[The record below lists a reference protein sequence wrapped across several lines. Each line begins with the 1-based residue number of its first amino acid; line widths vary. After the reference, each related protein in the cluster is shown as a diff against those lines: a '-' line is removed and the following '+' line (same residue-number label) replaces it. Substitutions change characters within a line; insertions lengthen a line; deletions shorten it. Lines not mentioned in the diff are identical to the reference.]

1 MNMAPKRRAVRTAAQ
16 IGHNGGPNI
25 EPFGIRSEWLTAAT
39 DTELRQ
45 LAKLHLR
52 IERRRAGL
60 AGLMG
65 ERRLIM
71 MRCIRRL
78 RRASGRE

>member
-1 MNMAPKRRAVRTAAQ
+1 MAPKRRAAPAAAQ
-16 IGHNGGPNI
+16 IGHNGGPEI
-25 EPFGIRSEWLTAAT
+25 EPFGVGSAWLRAAT
-39 DTELRQ
+39 EAELRQ

-78 RRASGRE
+78 RRSSGRE